1 MRRKTVLRALPW
13 IIGLG
18 VLLWVLRA
26 VSPTEVWA
34 VLSRLT
40 WWEIGALAII
50 NLAVIASF
58 TARWWLLLRGQG
70 YAIPFLRLTGY
81 RLAVFGLSYF
91 TPGPHVGGE
100 PLQVLLVEKEEG
112 VPRTTAVAAV
122 TLDKSIEFAVNIL
135 LLLAGIALVLRWRFI
150 DDQLGWQALG
160 AGTALLMVPLFYLG
174 ATAAGRRPLASVAGV
189 LPRWPGLGRWA
200 EPLERAAAG
209 LAGSESE
216 VTRFMRRAPG
226 TLLLAILISVGSWL
240 GLVFEFWLMAA
251 FLGVQLTFPELIT
264 ALTAAR
270 IAILLFL
277 PAGLGVL
284 EASQALAFGALG
296 LDPAAGAGLSLLI
309 RARDSILGGFGL
321 WWGSHRLK
329 NWPDRAALTSEVQSA
344 EDDLGRKNSGHI

>member
-1 MRRKTVLRALPW
+1 MRKQSFLRALPW
-13 IIGLG
+13 LIGLG
-18 VLLWVLRA
+18 LLIWVLRA
-26 VSPTEVWA
+26 VSLADVWA
-34 VLSRLT
+34 VLTRLT
-40 WWEIGALAII
+40 WWEIAVLALI
-50 NLAVIASF
+50 NLIVVGTF

-70 YAIPFLRLTGY
+70 YTIPFLRLTGY

-122 TLDKSIEFAVNIL
+122 TLDKAIEFAVNIS
-135 LLLAGIALVLRWRFI
+135 LLLAGIALVLRWQFI

-160 AGTALLMVPLFYLG
+160 AGAMLLMAPLLYLG
-174 ATAAGRRPLASVAGV
+174 ATAAGRRPLAAATGA
-189 LPRWPGLGRWA
+189 LPRWPGLQRWA
-200 EPLERAAAG
+200 DPLERAAAG
-209 LAGSESE
+209 LASSESE
-216 VTRFMRRAPG
+216 VNRFMRRAPG
-226 TLLLAILISVGSWL
+226 TLLLAVLVSVGSWF

-251 FLGVQLTFPELIT
+251 FLGTPLTIPELIT

-296 LDPAAGAGLSLLI
+296 LDPAVGASLSLLI
-309 RARDSILGGFGL
+309 RARDSLLGGFGL
-321 WWGSHRLK
+321 WWGSRRLK
-329 NWPDRAALTSEVQSA
+329 SWPDQTPPTGEEL
-344 EDDLGRKNSGHI
+344 

>member
-1 MRRKTVLRALPW
+1 MSRRTVLRALPW
-13 IIGLG
+13 IIGLA
-18 VLLWVLRA
+18 VLFWVLRA
-26 VSPTEVWA
+26 VSLADVWA
-34 VLSRLT
+34 ILSGLT
-40 WWEIGALAII
+40 LWEIAALALL
-50 NLAVIASF
+50 NLGVIGTF

-70 YAIPFLRLTGY
+70 YTIPFLRLTGY

-100 PLQVLLVEKEEG
+100 PLQVLLVEKEDD
-112 VPRTTAVAAV
+112 VPRATAVAAV
-122 TLDKSIEFAVNIL
+122 TLDKSIEFAVNIS
-135 LLLAGIALVLRWRFI
+135 LLLAGITLVLRWQFI

-160 AGTALLMVPLFYLG
+160 VGVILLALPLLYLG
-174 ATAAGRRPLASVAGV
+174 AATAGRRPLAAAVGV

-200 EPLERAAAG
+200 GSLERAATT
-209 LAGSESE
+209 LADSERE
-216 VTRFMRRAPG
+216 VTHFIRRAPG
-226 TLLLAILISVGSWL
+226 TLILAVLISVASWL

-296 LDPAAGAGLSLLI
+296 LDPAVGASLSLLI
-309 RARDSILGGFGL
+309 RARDSVLGGFGL

-329 NWPDRAALTSEVQSA
+329 SWPDQAALAATEPAA
-344 EDDLGRKNSGHI
+344 EDDLGEESANHI